1 MIIVA
6 SVCSICLD
14 MLQGWSTDTLEL
26 ADVGTRMHVQYARVF
41 VRP

>member
-14 MLQGWSTDTLEL
+14 MLQGWNTDTLVL
-26 ADVGTRMHVQYARVF
+26 ADVGTRMQVQYARVF